1 MAQTC
6 ESFGLLFKT
15 SNQIFTFDLFDFN
28 DSKKPP
34 PAPPDGSDRIKNQN
48 DEARRLASVKAR
60 GGTLLT
66 GGMGLDDDED
76 IIKKKTLLG
85 A

>member
-1 MAQTC
+1 MGFFQDTLD
-6 ESFGLLFKT
+6 F
-15 SNQIFTFDLFDFN
+15 FTFDLFDFN
-28 DSKKPP
+28 NSKDGFTP
-34 PAPPDGSDRIKNQN
+34 PAPDPEKVRFEAELADRKN
-48 DEARRLASVKAR
+48 AAGRPRL

-66 GGMGLDDDED
+66 SGLDDDVDED